1 MVSEAGHYRLFM
13 DLAKLY
19 QNDSYV
25 KKMGRFSPIEKDLM
39 SKLELRGDRCIKQK
53 KGRFKTSL
61 FL

>member
-25 KKMGRFSPIEKDLM
+25 KKRWEDFLQFEKDLM
-39 SKLELRGDRCIKQK
+39 SKLELRGDRMH
-53 KGRFKTSL
+53 
-61 FL
+61 